1 LFMKKIAIYCGS
13 KSGNRSQIAL
23 DDQKLGEV
31 IVRENIEIVYGGGR
45 VGLMGVLANAVR
57 AKGGR
62 VTGVIP
68 TGLFTNE
75 VAHAELTDL
84 ITVED
89 MHARKAKMI
98 QLSDGFIALPG
109 GLGTMD
115 EFFEVWTWCQLGI
128 HNKPVGILNIDGY
141 YDALLT
147 FLNQMTGCGFLD
159 AVFLEQLYVDTDS
172 ERLIQ
177 KLREHT
183 PTKTKPTGVR

>member
-1 LFMKKIAIYCGS
+1 MKRIAIYCGS
-13 KSGNRSQIAL
+13 KSGNRSQFTL
-23 DDQKLGEV
+23 DVQKLGEV
-31 IVRENIEIVYGGGR
+31 IAKENIEVVYGGGR
-45 VGLMGVLANAVR
+45 VGLMGVLANAVL
-57 AKGGR
+57 AQGGR

-75 VAHAELTDL
+75 VAHTELTDL

-109 GLGTMD
+109 GLGTLD

-147 FLNQMTGCGFLD
+147 FLNQMVGCGFLD

-177 KLREHT
+177 KLREYT
-183 PTKTKPTGVR
+183 PTKTKPTGVVR

>member
-1 LFMKKIAIYCGS
+1 MKRIAIYCGS
-13 KSGNRSQIAL
+13 KSGNRSQFAL
-23 DDQKLGEV
+23 DVQKLGEV
-31 IVRENIEIVYGGGR
+31 IARENIEVVYGGGR
-45 VGLMGVLANAVR
+45 VGLMGVLANAVL
-57 AKGGR
+57 AQGGR

-75 VAHAELTDL
+75 VAHTELTDL

-109 GLGTMD
+109 GLGTLD

-128 HNKPVGILNIDGY
+128 HNKPVGILNIGGY

-147 FLNQMTGCGFLD
+147 FLNQMVGCGFLD

-177 KLREHT
+177 KLREYT
-183 PTKTKPTGVR
+183 PTKTKPTGVVR

>member
-1 LFMKKIAIYCGS
+1 MKRIAIYCGS
-13 KSGNRSQIAL
+13 KSGNRSQFTL
-23 DDQKLGEV
+23 DVQKLGEV
-31 IVRENIEIVYGGGR
+31 IARENIEVVYGGGR
-45 VGLMGVLANAVR
+45 VGLMGVLANAVL
-57 AKGGR
+57 AQGGR

-75 VAHAELTDL
+75 VAHTELTDL

-109 GLGTMD
+109 GLGTLD

-128 HNKPVGILNIDGY
+128 HNKPVGILNIGGY

-147 FLNQMTGCGFLD
+147 FLNQMVGCGFLD

-177 KLREHT
+177 KLREYT
-183 PTKTKPTGVR
+183 PTKTKPTGVVR

>member
-1 LFMKKIAIYCGS
+1 MKRIAIYCGS
-13 KSGNRSQIAL
+13 KSGNHSQFTL
-23 DDQKLGEV
+23 DVQKLGEV
-31 IVRENIEIVYGGGR
+31 IARENIELVYGGGR
-45 VGLMGVLANAVR
+45 VGLMGVLANAVL
-57 AKGGR
+57 AQGGR

-75 VAHAELTDL
+75 VVHTEITDL

-128 HNKPVGILNIDGY
+128 HNKPIGILNIDGY

-147 FLNQMTGCGFLD
+147 FLNQTVGCGFLD

-177 KLREHT
+177 KLREYT

>member
-1 LFMKKIAIYCGS
+1 MKRIAIYCGS
-13 KSGNRSQIAL
+13 KSGNRSQFTL
-23 DDQKLGEV
+23 DVLKLGEV
-31 IVRENIEIVYGGGR
+31 IARENIEVVYGGGR
-45 VGLMGVLANAVR
+45 VGLMGVLANAVL
-57 AKGGR
+57 AQGGR

-75 VAHAELTDL
+75 VAHTELTDL

-109 GLGTMD
+109 GLGTLD

-147 FLNQMTGCGFLD
+147 FLNQMVGCGFLD

-177 KLREHT
+177 KLREYT

>member
-1 LFMKKIAIYCGS
+1 MKRIAIYCGS
-13 KSGNRSQIAL
+13 KSGNRSQFTL
-23 DDQKLGEV
+23 DVQKLGEV
-31 IVRENIEIVYGGGR
+31 IAREKIELVYGGGR
-45 VGLMGVLANAVR
+45 VGLMGVLANAVL
-57 AKGGR
+57 AQGGR

-75 VAHAELTDL
+75 VAHSELTDL

-98 QLSDGFIALPG
+98 QLSDGFIVLPG

-128 HNKPVGILNIDGY
+128 HNKPIGILNIDGY

-147 FLNQMTGCGFLD
+147 FLNQMVGCGFLD
-159 AVFLEQLYVDTDS
+159 AVFLEQLYVDTDG